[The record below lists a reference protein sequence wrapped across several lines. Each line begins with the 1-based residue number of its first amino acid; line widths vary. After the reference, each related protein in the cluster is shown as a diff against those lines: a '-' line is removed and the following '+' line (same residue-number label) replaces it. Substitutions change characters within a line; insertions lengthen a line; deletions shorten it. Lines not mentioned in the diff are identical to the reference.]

1 MKKFL
6 PICLALLLTS
16 SAWADSICRQV
27 TAVDFGPVVSSQS
40 SNGFVITQNCE
51 EAHLKALKPVQ
62 LSALIRQEES
72 HHSAS
77 ALPPD
82 SGWTVNFG
90 LNSSSLDRDD
100 LDLLN
105 KIPHNIKVKVTG
117 YTCSIGKEAYN
128 DKLSRSRAEA
138 VANYLQSRGVTLT
151 TVIGKGEC
159 CPVSTTDLSKNR
171 RVVIE
176 EEK

>member
-1 MKKFL
+1 VKKFL
-6 PICLALLLTS
+6 PICLAILLTS
-16 SAWADSICRQV
+16 SAWADSICRQA
-27 TAVDFGPVVSSQS
+27 TTVDFGPVVSSQS
-40 SNGFVITQNCE
+40 RTEFVITQNCE

-62 LSALIRQEES
+62 LSALIRQSES
-72 HHSAS
+72 LPAAS
-77 ALPPD
+77 VMPSD
-82 SGWTVNFG
+82 SRWTVNFG
-90 LNSSSLDRDD
+90 LNSSSLDRTD

-105 KIPHNIKVKVTG
+105 KIPHNIRVKVTG
-117 YTCSIGKEAYN
+117 YTCSIGKDAYN
-128 DKLSRSRAEA
+128 EKLSRSRAEA